1 MRTLRPTMAD
11 TVDILSFYDGSSPHR
26 TVQALEE
33 ISAASH
39 MGHPVSGDDLALATR
54 EEPK

>member
-11 TVDILSFYDGSSPHR
+11 TVDVLSFYDGSSPHR

-33 ISAASH
+33 ISATSY
-39 MGHPVSGDDLALATR
+39 MGLPVSGDDMALATR

>member
-1 MRTLRPTMAD
+1 MRTLRPAMAD

-54 EEPK
+54 KEPK